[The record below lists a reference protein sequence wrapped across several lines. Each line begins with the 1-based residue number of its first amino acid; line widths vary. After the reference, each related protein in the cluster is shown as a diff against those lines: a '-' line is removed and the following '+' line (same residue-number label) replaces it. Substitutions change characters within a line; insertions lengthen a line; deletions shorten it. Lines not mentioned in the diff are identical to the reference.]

1 MRPIDIFAALTVVI
15 LWGLNLTAAKVGL
28 DGLSPIFFAGLRFV
42 IVAVI
47 LIPFVQVPKGQMG
60 RIFKFSI
67 VFGAIHFGFLYT
79 GIDGVDSSAAAITL
93 QLGVPFSIIFAWIFL
108 GEKFGLVR
116 SAGLAM
122 AFAGVVVLTGDPD
135 LSGNLMPL
143 VFVAIGIGAWAA
155 SNVML
160 KSITGYSALSILAWA
175 SLFSAGELFL
185 LSAFLETGQVA
196 QITQGEWLT
205 YAMVL
210 YTAIPAT
217 LVAHSL
223 WYYLIS
229 KYDVNVVVPYN
240 LLTPVVGVI
249 GGIWI
254 LSEPFTWQKAVGGL
268 TTLIGVSVIQ
278 FRTIQKAKAQPILDE
293 PT

>member
-1 MRPIDIFAALTVVI
+1 MRPIDILAALTVVI
-15 LWGLNLTAAKVGL
+15 LWGLNITAAKVGL

-42 IVAVI
+42 IVAII
-47 LIPFVQVPKGQMG
+47 LIPFVQVPKGQMW
-60 RIFKFSI
+60 RIFRFSW
-67 VFGAIHFGFLYT
+67 VFGAIHFAFLYT
-79 GIDGVDSSAAAITL
+79 GIDGVDSAAAAITL

-122 AFAGVVVLTGDPD
+122 AFAGVIVLTGDPE
-135 LSGNLMPL
+135 LSGNLLPL
-143 VFVAIGIGAWAA
+143 AFVAVGIGAWAA
-155 SNVML
+155 SNIMI
-160 KSITGYSALSILAWA
+160 KGITGYSAFSVLAWA
-175 SLFSAGELFL
+175 SLFSAAELFAISAL
-185 LSAFLETGQVA
+185 LESGQIA
-196 QITQGEWLT
+196 QITDGSLLT
-205 YAMVL
+205 YSMIL

-229 KYDVNVVVPYN
+229 KYDVNVVVPFN

-254 LSEPFTWQKAVGGL
+254 LSEPFTWQKAIGGL

-278 FRTIQKAKAQPILDE
+278 LRNIQKAKAQPAVDE